1 MIDLF
6 LIMIFRS
13 LAQWLWQLMG
23 EIQAHA
29 VVSFA
34 RDALIAVQRRAQQ
47 HTKPK
52 LKQGL
57 IVVSQLS

>member
-34 RDALIAVQRRAQQ
+34 RDALIAVQRRAQ
-47 HTKPK
+47 
-52 LKQGL
+52 
-57 IVVSQLS
+57 